1 LQIALSG
8 RLNKNLMVQ
17 CAKDLQVQPPLAA
30 GDPAPGFVSVA
41 MIRASGQWIA
51 LGSKKIFPL
60 DEFGA
65 LWSLCRPSTRAG
77 DVAER
82 PSSRYT

>member
-1 LQIALSG
+1 
-8 RLNKNLMVQ
+8 MVQ
-17 CAKDLQVQPPLAA
+17 CAKDLQVQPPLTA
-30 GDPAPGFVSVA
+30 GDPASGLA
-41 MIRASGQWIA
+41 LAATIRALSQWIA
-51 LGSKKIFPL
+51 LGSKNIFPA

-65 LWSLCRPSTRAG
+65 LWSLYRPSTRAG

>member
-1 LQIALSG
+1 
-8 RLNKNLMVQ
+8 MVQ
-17 CAKDLQVQPPLAA
+17 CAKDLQVQPPLTA
-30 GDPAPGFVSVA
+30 GDPTSGLALAA
-41 MIRASGQWIA
+41 MIRAPGQWIA
-51 LGSKKIFPL
+51 LDSKKIFPV

-77 DVAER
+77 NVAER